1 MSLREMVRSGAP
13 IHDIASWLDELDAQ
27 SRVAESVSLG
37 RADQRALCDLAAAS
51 APLTLADFVPA
62 SVGDRTEVIHEG
74 RNTLPVF
81 KRFQKRF
88 CRPEGDDLRL
98 MGYNEGFT
106 RAIIGPGF
114 FVAHPTHDDPAEWQE
129 RGAIVIDYFQVP
141 DSNEQVVDGWP
152 KVKPNSSGL
161 QMFVYNRTRDF
172 MRRVSTHV
180 TIGAAYRVE
189 KPLHSWFTLCRA
201 D

>member
-13 IHDIASWLDELDAQ
+13 IGDIAAWLDELDAETRA
-27 SRVAESVSLG
+27 SESVSLG
-37 RADQRALCDLAAAS
+37 RADQRALWELAAAS
-51 APLTLADFVPA
+51 APLTLADFVLPSTDA
-62 SVGDRTEVIHEG
+62 RVEVIHEG

-88 CRPEGDDLRL
+88 CRPVDDDTRL
-98 MGYNEGFT
+98 FGYNEGVT
-106 RAIIGPGF
+106 RGIIGPGF
-114 FVAHPTHDDPAEWQE
+114 FVAHATDDDPAEWQE
-129 RGAIVIDYFQVP
+129 RGAVVIDYFLVP
-141 DSNEQVVDGWP
+141 DSNDQVVEGWP

-172 MRRVSTHV
+172 MRRVSSHV
-180 TIGAAYRVE
+180 TIGAAYKVE
-189 KPLHSWFTLCRA
+189 KPMNSWFTLCRA